1 MSNESIKPPLA
12 SINSLATAWNH
23 INTKLRIWSHLLQ
36 KSLMENF
43 IFSAVLKEEKV
54 TFTQKQVVNIN
65 IVYEINLFLFSL
77 GKNFALGNSSFWALK
92 LTKNALTLG
101 KRSINK
107 SFFKS
112 LIQCQG

>member
-1 MSNESIKPPLA
+1 MVTFTEEILNG
-12 SINSLATAWNH
+12 
-23 INTKLRIWSHLLQ
+23 KL
-36 KSLMENF
+36 
-43 IFSAVLKEEKV
+43 FSAVLKEEKV
-54 TFTQKQVVNIN
+54 TFTQKQVLNIN

-107 SFFKS
+107 SSFKN